1 MGRKLQL
8 RKNFGIKLKTILI
21 QKSRKRFYDTQMA
34 KKQEKT
40 VVLERNYIIP
50 LRRAWQN
57 VPRYKR
63 ANKAVKT
70 VREFLARH
78 MKVRDDIKSV
88 KLSKFLN
95 QAVWKRS
102 IKKPPAKIEVK
113 AIKYS
118 TGEVEAELAKLG
130 KKEEILKSREKSE
143 QEKAQA
149 KKQEQ
154 AKQAEAKQETEK
166 KAEEEN
172 RAEQL
177 KEEERLLQ
185 KEKRDVERELIKPKV
200 TVQQRKALEK

>member
-1 MGRKLQL
+1 
-8 RKNFGIKLKTILI
+8 
-21 QKSRKRFYDTQMA
+21 MA

-40 VVLERNYIIP
+40 AVLERNYIIP

-63 ANKAVKT
+63 ANKAIKT

-78 MKVRDDIKSV
+78 MKVRDGIKSV

-95 QAVWKRS
+95 QAVWRRS

-113 AIKYS
+113 ATKYS

-130 KKEEILKSREKSE
+130 KQEEILKSREKSE
-143 QEKAQA
+143 QDKAQA

-154 AKQAEAKQETEK
+154 AKQAETRQETEK
-166 KAEEEN
+166 KAEEEK

-185 KEKRDVERELIKPKV
+185 KEKRDIERELIKPKV
-200 TVQQRKALEK
+200 TVKQRKALEK